1 MKPLAQVVLR
11 LLQAMGFVVREHV
24 EVRESGTLLGSGT
37 TSLGP

>member
-11 LLQAMGFVVREHV
+11 LLQEMGFVVREHA
-24 EVRESGTLLGSGT
+24 EVRKSGTFLGSGT